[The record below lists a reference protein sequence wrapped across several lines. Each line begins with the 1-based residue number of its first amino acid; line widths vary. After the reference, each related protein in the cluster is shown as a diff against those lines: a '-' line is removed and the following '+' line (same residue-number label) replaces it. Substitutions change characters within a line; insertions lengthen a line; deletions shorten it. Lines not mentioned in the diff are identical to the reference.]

1 MGSGNGARTC
11 VVLCHLCVYILKLV
25 KATRLRIDSNSILEF
40 SCVVIIIIIVIVYEN
55 LTQCNARALHH
66 IEPS

>member
-1 MGSGNGARTC
+1 MGLGL
-11 VVLCHLCVYILKLV
+11 VLYCIDTLKLV
-25 KATRLRIDSNSILEF
+25 KATHPRIDSNSILEF
-40 SCVVIIIIIVIVYEN
+40 SCVVITIVIVYEN